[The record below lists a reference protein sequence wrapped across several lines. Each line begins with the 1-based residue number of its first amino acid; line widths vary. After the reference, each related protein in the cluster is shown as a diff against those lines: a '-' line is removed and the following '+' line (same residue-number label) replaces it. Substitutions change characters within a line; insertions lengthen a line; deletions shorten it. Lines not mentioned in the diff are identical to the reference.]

1 MSNAKFVVGLDVST
15 KTIGVTLMDVTG
27 KLEDMFY
34 ISPPKSNKKNGE
46 IDIYDKVEY
55 VEKIFRELN
64 LNIRHIFIEEPL
76 KNGPNINT
84 VILLAKFNGMI
95 SQKMKDIYGIAPIH
109 LTVHE
114 ARSHFFP
121 EFVQTKKVKTEI
133 KETLSF
139 PKGVDKKQVVFEKV
153 NSLEPYFEW
162 KRRKDLSLKEENFD
176 MADSYVVAKSGLLK
190 VGLITKI

>member
-1 MSNAKFVVGLDVST
+1 MSSAKFVIGLDVST
-15 KTIGVTLMDVTG
+15 SCIGVTIMDVTG
-27 KLEDMFY
+27 KLEEMFY
-34 ISPPKSNKKNGE
+34 ISPPKTSKKNGE

-55 VEKIFRELN
+55 VEKIFRELDYEFK
-64 LNIRHIFIEEPL
+64 HIFIEEPL
-76 KNGPNINT
+76 PNGPNINT

-109 LTVHE
+109 LSVYE
-114 ARSHFFP
+114 ARCNFFP
-121 EFVQTKKVKTEI
+121 EYIKKEVKKNVL

-139 PKGVDKKQVVFEKV
+139 PKGADKKKLVFDKV
-153 NSLEPYFEW
+153 SFLEPYFEW
-162 KRRKDLSLKEENFD
+162 KRRKDLTLKTENYD